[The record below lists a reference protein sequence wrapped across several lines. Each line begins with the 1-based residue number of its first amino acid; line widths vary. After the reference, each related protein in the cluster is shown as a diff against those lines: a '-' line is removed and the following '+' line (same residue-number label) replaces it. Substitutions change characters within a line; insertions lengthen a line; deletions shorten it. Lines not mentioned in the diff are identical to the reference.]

1 MKRLYRS
8 QLIDLVV
15 ESLRR
20 SDANDLP
27 MIRQTVNDIC
37 DTFRRD
43 GYAVTDFAQDRIVA
57 AIQQELRAK

>member
-27 MIRQTVNDIC
+27 MIRQTVNDTA
-37 DTFRRD
+37 DRMRRD
-43 GYAVTDFAQDRIVA
+43 GYTVPDFAQDKIVA
-57 AIQQELRAK
+57 DIRKELRAK